1 MCVLLVKVIVK
12 EGERE
17 YYTIVFISILMLWE
31 IIMDSAKTAEIIIT
45 LGVLFI

>member
-1 MCVLLVKVIVK
+1 MCVLLVNVIVK

-17 YYTIVFISILMLWE
+17 YYKTVFINILMLWE
-31 IIMDSAKTAEIIIT
+31 IIMDSAKTVEITIT

>member
-17 YYTIVFISILMLWE
+17 YYKTVFINILVLWE
-31 IIMDSAKTAEIIIT
+31 IIMDSTKTAEIIIS